1 MLNSTARVRPL
12 VVLGSMKQVHT
23 KTVANQTSGHSVEGQ
38 TGSCINPLGRPLHTR
53 LTFVSC
59 DGLTHRDEFNMIFCT
74 TLTDQIMFNFKLC
87 EGVEYSK
94 IVFLLGC
101 LLQCQC
107 ANSKKSVH
115 CRCFL
120 LILIDIWYTYIYIS
134 IYSIYIYITIIP
146 IYNTYQ
152 TWWFCN
158 HIEPVGDFKEGTF
171 ETSDRGTGSVTFL
184 PAQKLRW

>member
-1 MLNSTARVRPL
+1 
-12 VVLGSMKQVHT
+12 MKQVHT

-74 TLTDQIMFNFKLC
+74 TLTDQILFNFKLC

-120 LILIDIWYTYIYIS
+120 LILIDIWYTYIYIF
-134 IYSIYIYITIIP
+134 IYSIYIYHHHTHIQHIP
-146 IYNTYQ
+146 NLMILQPHWTC
-152 TWWFCN
+152 WWFQGRNLWNLWPWHWLC
-158 HIEPVGDFKEGTF
+158 HLPSGAKAQMVGMHP
-171 ETSDRGTGSVTFL
+171 R
-184 PAQKLRW
+184 KLTWNLKMMGF